1 LLVVIVTQKVEKP
14 VEGEELQFG
23 REGMAGVTRLPAG
36 GRERNDDVAELF
48 GIRGKSRG
56 KGQHIRRPVDVTELT
71 IQRSDPRVGDERNR
85 EIAARPRRS
94 DAAQPGC

>member
-1 LLVVIVTQKVEKP
+1 
-14 VEGEELQFG
+14 
-23 REGMAGVTRLPAG
+23 MARVTRLPAG

-48 GIRGKSRG
+48 GIRRKSRR
-56 KGQHIRRPVDVTELT
+56 KGQHIRPPVDVTELT

-94 DAAQPGC
+94 DAAQPGCETGGPGGLSAAIRDRDAERPPGG